1 MLDAAPRD
9 QFLPITKEGLL
20 QQIVDPVPLPPL
32 GTARLDLLRPK
43 DRLIITLRFMLGLE
57 TQTIG
62 ALMGIGPDA
71 ARMRLARAI
80 KKANSLSFKG

>member
-1 MLDAAPRD
+1 
-9 QFLPITKEGLL
+9 
-20 QQIVDPVPLPPL
+20 
-32 GTARLDLLRPK
+32 
-43 DRLIITLRFMLGLE
+43 MLGLE